1 MKTIFGIKKFYYVV
15 VIVFIDINKTDIEKV
30 NFSVYKKFLNSM
42 YMQQGLLYL
51 FYLSIQTNIQIER
64 KIIKVKMIGNVTSLV
79 SSWQLKYIILVI
91 ITVKGLKKKKMGSE
105 CYQDHCKRMLIKR
118 YINKYHYII
127 NWIFL
132 SDRL

>member
-30 NFSVYKKFLNSM
+30 NFSLNQISKSSKSFNFSVHKKFLNSM
-42 YMQQGLLYL
+42 YMQQGLLLYF

-79 SSWQLKYIILVI
+79 SS
-91 ITVKGLKKKKMGSE
+91 
-105 CYQDHCKRMLIKR
+105 
-118 YINKYHYII
+118 
-127 NWIFL
+127 
-132 SDRL
+132 